1 MLQFSSMFV
10 IYFRTWN
17 NLPFVHS
24 CPVRG
29 LIKHMHTWQ
38 AYKIDSFENQGSNVI
53 FLFSMYILFRIIESF
68 WLICT
73 TKFEQRRA
81 ITFS

>member
-1 MLQFSSMFV
+1 
-10 IYFRTWN
+10 
-17 NLPFVHS
+17 
-24 CPVRG
+24 
-29 LIKHMHTWQ
+29 MHTWQ

-53 FLFSMYILFRIIESF
+53 FLFSMYILFRIIESL

>member
-1 MLQFSSMFV
+1 MD
-10 IYFRTWN
+10 I
-17 NLPFVHS
+17 
-24 CPVRG
+24 
-29 LIKHMHTWQ
+29 WQ
-38 AYKIDSFENQGSNVI
+38 AYKIHSLGNQGSNVII
-53 FLFSMYILFRIIESF
+53 FLFSMYILFQVIESL